1 MINAQKLECD
11 VGGVKFYPL
20 SYDRSV
26 KKSAQQILV
35 NSERFGFD
43 ESLLELFDDLG
54 LTKDGETFVI
64 SASQFDDGISY
75 IENESFTVFDI
86 ADFLKNYAKTTGL
99 DYKVKIYPVNSEQY
113 GLRFYDNKENTD
125 ELAMKDLSVALENI
139 GLNGA
144 FYTDDEGNNMITLT
158 RKDIADAIGYNKEFA
173 VDKDYIN
180 KLLFVVSALNNH
192 FKMSGSGLTA
202 KVSSF
207 DNYEIFFFDKDGIKA
222 ERFNETFLSLMR
234 ELNDLDLNV
243 LLTQKSG
250 LYVSESDIDDIHSYL
265 GRKMSYSDEK
275 DSQNIF
281 DLLSMI
287 NKRLYLPNHK
297 LGISVTYGDSYTL
310 SFHNKENG
318 KEDAIDFGKID
329 IALPLHDAVS
339 DGKDIT
345 IMTMPKDA
353 VKDAYA
359 YLEAKELGEDLPE
372 NIFNY
377 LHNSFCGV
385 T

>member
-1 MINAQKLECD
+1 MHS
-11 VGGVKFYPL
+11 KF
-20 SYDRSV
+20 
-26 KKSAQQILV
+26 LV

-250 LYVSESDIDDIHSYL
+250 LYVSELILMIFIRIL
-265 GRKMSYSDEK
+265 AEK
-275 DSQNIF
+275 C
-281 DLLSMI
+281 LSVL
-287 NKRLYLPNHK
+287 KK
-297 LGISVTYGDSYTL
+297 
-310 SFHNKENG
+310 
-318 KEDAIDFGKID
+318 
-329 IALPLHDAVS
+329 
-339 DGKDIT
+339 T
-345 IMTMPKDA
+345 ILKTF
-353 VKDAYA
+353 
-359 YLEAKELGEDLPE
+359 L
-372 NIFNY
+372 I
-377 LHNSFCGV
+377 C
-385 T
+385 

>member
-1 MINAQKLECD
+1 M
-11 VGGVKFYPL
+11 
-20 SYDRSV
+20 S
-26 KKSAQQILV
+26 
-35 NSERFGFD
+35 FG
-43 ESLLELFDDLG
+43 
-54 LTKDGETFVI
+54 
-64 SASQFDDGISY
+64 A
-75 IENESFTVFDI
+75 
-86 ADFLKNYAKTTGL
+86 
-99 DYKVKIYPVNSEQY
+99 
-113 GLRFYDNKENTD
+113 
-125 ELAMKDLSVALENI
+125 
-139 GLNGA
+139 
-144 FYTDDEGNNMITLT
+144 
-158 RKDIADAIGYNKEFA
+158 
-173 VDKDYIN
+173 
-180 KLLFVVSALNNH
+180 
-192 FKMSGSGLTA
+192 
-202 KVSSF
+202 
-207 DNYEIFFFDKDGIKA
+207 
-222 ERFNETFLSLMR
+222 
-234 ELNDLDLNV
+234 
-243 LLTQKSG
+243 
-250 LYVSESDIDDIHSYL
+250 
-265 GRKMSYSDEK
+265 EK
-275 DSQNIF
+275 DNTQNIF

-318 KEDAIDFGKID
+318 KKDAIDFGKID